1 MTEGKRAASLTENCP
16 RKQRA
21 DEADAY
27 WRPSCRRAETVCFS
41 TTAVPIKA
49 EARKTA
55 KLRSAW
61 TASLL
66 PVNRDA

>member
-1 MTEGKRAASLTENCP
+1 LGASVLRAS
-16 RKQRA
+16 RKPPAEQRA

-27 WRPSCRRAETVCFS
+27 WRPSWRRDETVWFS

-66 PVNRDA
+66 PVDRDA

>member
-27 WRPSCRRAETVCFS
+27 CRRAETVCFS